1 MSIFSF
7 FGGGA
12 NINEG
17 VAEARETS
25 GAVLVDVREAD
36 EYASGHI
43 KDAVNVP
50 LPILSGYPQSLRT
63 ARFRSFCTV
72 QAEPV
77 VRVPRRP

>member
-25 GAVLVDVREAD
+25 GAVLIDMPLG
-36 EYASGHI
+36 ASF
-43 KDAVNVP
+43 
-50 LPILSGYPQSLRT
+50 LLS
-63 ARFRSFCTV
+63 
-72 QAEPV
+72 
-77 VRVPRRP
+77 